1 METEKIKL
9 KKTLYIGLGGT
20 GAATLLRVKKC
31 FIDSYGEI
39 PPMIGF
45 LAIDTDSADYNKEVT
60 SNIGKKIKLEQNE
73 LLVCTVKNAL
83 SVYRNNPSEYDWVP
97 ADNVNKLSSIAGQG
111 AGQVRS
117 NGRFIAYFNYQT
129 IQNYIQTS
137 ITQINQHLP
146 ETSAYSVDANKD
158 GIEFPMTIHVFSS
171 VAGGTGSGLI
181 VDVLCLINKALNE
194 LSLPFDIYP
203 WLVLPEIFQN
213 MMPGSPAMANVKYN
227 TFGALRTLDYLQHI
241 DPKQPAV
248 NFGYAKIDTPL
259 FRYAY
264 LINNYNQVGVAFD
277 KIEDLLD
284 VIAKSAF
291 LPANRMGDELASPF
305 DNIKNQITS
314 GVYDIRDKK
323 AWVASSGS
331 AELIYDSQAV
341 GRAIAYRTIS
351 QLCNSMIGGSHDGT
365 QTANNFVDHQDVLI
379 RENDGRDDVI
389 DSLLNPAPEYSLNID
404 ETTTEDNINR
414 YIDYNVG
421 QRIQKDI
428 QDKLNT
434 KLVSVEALFDA
445 EIAHQ
450 LDETTDGCLGKTKAF
465 VGALRNILNLCNQ
478 EMHKEQQALNKK
490 NTQPTQW
497 NSYISQLPKK
507 GIASIFSSNKCDEDA
522 VAILGDTLRK
532 HVTDLREEQR
542 RLWAIRFYND
552 FDKYVANV
560 ENQLDTLITYVTG
573 IKEEYRNKLI
583 AQQQLSSSTSKF
595 QIFLHKQDVNKLGMY
610 NVDDAAK
617 ASFHH
622 FFKDK
627 GGLSAW
633 LNLSQEQ
640 ISKQMFAF
648 AKDTPDVLKAVNTN
662 IDDVLRKMSQKEIE
676 LYLEQLKTLASPLWT
691 YNTQGYKNSAHNMDR
706 FVIVGV
712 GNRDTSFIHTDKH
725 FATYFDKK
733 DNKASWAS
741 THQDDRIYLLVVED
755 LLPVYAVNNFSAYQA
770 DYNSKI
776 ANGTR
781 LACYIDEKLNNRIN
795 SENFQL
801 MPTIEQDNVLQLWVY
816 AFVFGYMHFDKE
828 AGKYW
833 ITSTKRGSAIHKFR
847 FELGTQRDV
856 AYDLFKSE
864 NLYKE
869 IEAVMNKRISH
880 EGNDIIKNTIEE
892 IKQAGS
898 YLSEYAQLSP
908 IEQSQLEE
916 PKFKS
921 VCDLVEQ
928 ECQFMSPEY

>member
-45 LAIDTDSADYNKEVT
+45 LAIDTDSAAYHKEII
-60 SNIGKKIKLEQNE
+60 SNTGKNIKLEQNE

-83 SVYRNNPSEYDWVP
+83 SVYQNNPRQYDWVP
-97 ADNVNKLSSIAGQG
+97 ADNVNKLFSIAGQG
-111 AGQVRS
+111 AGAVRS

-146 ETSAYSVDANKD
+146 ETSAYSVDTNMN

-171 VAGGTGSGLI
+171 VAGGTGSGMI

-203 WLVLPEIFQN
+203 WLVLPEIFHN

-248 NFGYAKIDTPL
+248 NFGYTKINTPL
-259 FRYAY
+259 FHYAY
-264 LINNYNQVGVAFD
+264 LINNYNQAGVAFD

-305 DNIKNQITS
+305 DNIKNQIDG

-341 GRAIAYRTIS
+341 GRAVAYRTIS
-351 QLCNSMIGGSHDGT
+351 QLCNSMLGGSHDGI
-365 QTANNFVDHQDVLI
+365 QTTTNFVDHQEVLI
-379 RENDGRDDVI
+379 RENEGRDDVTNY
-389 DSLLNPAPEYSLNID
+389 LLNPTPEYSLNID
-404 ETTTEDNINR
+404 ETTTEDDINR
-414 YIDYNVG
+414 YIDNNVG

-428 QDKLNT
+428 QDKLT
-434 KLVSVEALFDA
+434 SKLAKVKALFDG
-445 EIAHQ
+445 EIANQ
-450 LDETTDGCLGKTKAF
+450 LDNTTDGCLGQTKAF
-465 VGALRNILNLCNQ
+465 VGALRSILSLCNQ
-478 EMHKEQQALNKK
+478 EMHDEQEELNKK

-497 NSYISQLPKK
+497 SSYINQLPKK
-507 GIASIFSSNKCDEDA
+507 GIASIFSSTKYNEDA
-522 VAILGDTLRK
+522 AVTLYNVLLQ

-552 FDKYVANV
+552 FDTYVANA
-560 ENQLDTLITYVTG
+560 ENQLNNLIAFVSG
-573 IKEEYRNKLI
+573 IKEYYRDKLL

-595 QIFLHKQDVNKLGMY
+595 QIFLHKQDVDKQGRY
-610 NVDDAAK
+610 EVDDTIK
-617 ASFHH
+617 ASFHQ

-633 LNLSQEQ
+633 LNLSQDQ

-648 AKDTPDVLKAVNTN
+648 AKETPDVQKAVNTK
-662 IDDVLRKMSQKEIE
+662 IDDVLRKMSQKEIDK
-676 LYLEQLKTLASPLWT
+676 YLEQLKTLASPLWT
-691 YNTQGYKNSAHNMDR
+691 YNTQGYKNSANNMDR

-725 FATYFDKK
+725 FTNYFDKN

-755 LLPVYAVNNFSAYQA
+755 LLPVYAVNNFSTYQA
-770 DYNSKI
+770 DYNNKI
-776 ANGTR
+776 ANGSR

-816 AFVFGYMHFDKE
+816 AFIFGYMHFDKE

-869 IEAVMNKRISH
+869 IEATMNKRISH
-880 EGNDIIKNTIEE
+880 EGNDIIKNTIDE

-921 VCDLVEQ
+921 VCALVEQ